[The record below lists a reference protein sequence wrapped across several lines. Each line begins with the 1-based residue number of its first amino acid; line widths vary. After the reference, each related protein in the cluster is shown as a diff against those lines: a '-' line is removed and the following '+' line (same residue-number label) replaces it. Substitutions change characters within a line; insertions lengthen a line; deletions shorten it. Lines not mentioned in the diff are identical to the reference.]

1 MPLELTDEE
10 TTVLSEV
17 LESVIGDLRVEVRR
31 TETRSYHD
39 DLKRRETLL
48 EGLLEK
54 LRGA

>member
-17 LESVIGDLRVEVRR
+17 LESVLGELRVEVRR
-31 TETRSYHD
+31 TQTRTYHD
-39 DLKRRETLL
+39 DLKHREALL

-54 LRGA
+54 LRSP